1 MSPQSR
7 GCPPAALAWGRWPF
21 ITQTNLHVL
30 DFCKWKNMN
39 VCFYCRAFFTP
50 STRFRMHPINRS
62 FLVLIHSGVWICN
75 VHSRQWTPGGFQMLA
90 IKSCRGLPCTSLHVA
105 IPRNGKSGLI
115 FSAPARLFS
124 EEASVSLSGPLC
136 GAPAHVPTSTCLL
149 VS

>member
-1 MSPQSR
+1 
-7 GCPPAALAWGRWPF
+7 
-21 ITQTNLHVL
+21 
-30 DFCKWKNMN
+30 MN

-90 IKSCRGLPCTSLHVA
+90 IKSCHGLPCTSLHVA